1 MKKNWIIGSSLI
13 LLLSLMS
20 CKKEITQK
28 VIYDNTIYEVNP
40 VSLYSSNADKTKQKS
55 PEQFISILYSNLTNQ
70 TIPAD
75 DLNHIS
81 EITYSFGDKGL
92 VNTMLLENFLNA
104 PQIEIPSKGEMR
116 NDVGTFV
123 SNAYL
128 KFYLRKP
135 SEYERY
141 FFTSMIQTDTTITPQ
156 MVYTAF
162 AQSNEYLFY

>member
-1 MKKNWIIGSSLI
+1 MKRNLFLS
-13 LLLSLMS
+13 LLLPLVLLCS
-20 CKKEITQK
+20 CKKEVLQK
-28 VIYDNTIYEVNP
+28 VIYDNTIYGVSPVN
-40 VSLYSSNADKTKQKS
+40 LYSSNADKTKQKS

-70 TIPAD
+70 TIPSD

-81 EITYSFGDKGL
+81 EISYSFGDKGL
-92 VNTMLLENFLNA
+92 VNMMLLENFLNT
-104 PQIEIPSKGEMR
+104 PEIEIPSKQEMR
-116 NDVGTFV
+116 NDISAFV
-123 SNAYL
+123 SNSYL

-141 FFTSMIQTDTTITPQ
+141 FFTDIIQTDTTITPQ